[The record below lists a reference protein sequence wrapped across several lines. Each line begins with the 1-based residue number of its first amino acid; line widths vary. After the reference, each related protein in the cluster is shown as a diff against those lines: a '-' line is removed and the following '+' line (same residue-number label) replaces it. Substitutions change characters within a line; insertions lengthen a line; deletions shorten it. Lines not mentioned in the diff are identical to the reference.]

1 MFFYPWFY
9 SEKEPKVKSGDFYT
23 AEWWRDKAGFETKQ
37 KAAARLT
44 FLANKGIVEKVFI
57 SEYEIVRFKPT
68 ATFCENDIV
77 KMLKETQL
85 VKNLQKNS

>member
-9 SEKEPKVKSGDFYT
+9 CEKEPKVKSGDYHT
-23 AEWWRDKAGFETKQ
+23 AEWWQNKASLETKQ
-37 KAAARLT
+37 KAAARLH
-44 FLANKGIVEKVFI
+44 FLATKGIVQKVYI
-57 SEYEIVRFKPT
+57 NEYEIVRFVPT

-85 VKNLQKNS
+85 VKSCKKNS